1 MRKKIE
7 YNCDDCDFICSTKRL
22 YNQHIKSYKH
32 RLNIND
38 PTLIKSNLI
47 TCDNCGEIFGSK
59 TTIWRHKKNCILL
72 EDNNIKIDDNSSN
85 CNNNDN
91 NLFYGLLNEIL
102 NETKKLKKEFK
113 NQSETI
119 ETLKKVNLEQYKKIE
134 ETIPKINKT
143 TNNINVMNDHSNNLN
158 INVFLNEKCKNAIN
172 LSEFVNSIV
181 VKIDDLERT
190 KNLGFVKGI
199 STIIISN
206 LNKLDIY
213 KRPIH
218 CINQLQEILYV
229 KDNNIW
235 SQEDDDKRNMKCA
248 IDAVAKKQLESVKD
262 WENSHKD
269 WHKYDKETDE
279 YIKIIKQITNTEK
292 EQNKIVKNIAK
303 EVFINKT
310 SK

>member
-279 YIKIIKQITNTEK
+279 YIKIIRQITNTEK